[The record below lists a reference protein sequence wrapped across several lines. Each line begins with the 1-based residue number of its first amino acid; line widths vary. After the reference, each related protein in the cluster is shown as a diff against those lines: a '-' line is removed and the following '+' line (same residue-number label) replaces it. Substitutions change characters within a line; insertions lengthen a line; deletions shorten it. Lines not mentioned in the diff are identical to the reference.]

1 MFLNTKEKGTR
12 PINLFLDYGIS
23 NCNQIFILL
32 YVWTLSQEK
41 PLGWFFFSHFESNR
55 KGDCFFSRGEN
66 VRKAKSLFWQPCGKR
81 QGGEVQPTKVLQ
93 WVLMQSAIAT
103 IPMTHCEHP
112 LPPKHHRFAPQ
123 ESQAADSRL
132 SGVGLQWWRG
142 KHHAT

>member
-1 MFLNTKEKGTR
+1 M
-12 PINLFLDYGIS
+12 NLGKIVDR
-23 NCNQIFILL
+23 LL
-32 YVWTLSQEK
+32 YFPVVCQCQCCCQTGRRCQFKLCVERLSISFLTEFTTEAEF
-41 PLGWFFFSHFESNR
+41 LYSHFEPCR

-132 SGVGLQWWRG
+132 SGVGLQ
-142 KHHAT
+142 